1 MGELKCVWV
10 VINVPLR
17 AHSDVFLLLTACLRV
32 CVLRPVVGVLG
43 PDPTMVVGIW
53 GDISA

>member
-1 MGELKCVWV
+1 M
-10 VINVPLR
+10 IIVPLR
-17 AHSDVFLLLTACLRV
+17 AHSDVFLLLTAAFAYV

-53 GDISA
+53 GDISM